1 MQKIVTAES
10 VTSGHPDK
18 LCDLI
23 ADAILDECLSQDE
36 NSRVACE
43 VVLAHD
49 KCLIAGE
56 VTTAAEIDYAEVAKE
71 IIASVGYDAEEL
83 EYEIRIEK
91 QSADIAQAVDRA
103 KQGAGDQGIVFGY
116 ATKETDNYMPICSEL
131 ANRLVLRLED
141 CRASG
146 YIDGL
151 LPDGKTQVSVIYD
164 DGKFVGIKSIV
175 VSAQHKEEKDVET
188 LRKEIME
195 RIISYSLP
203 EFDLSGTDI
212 LINPSGRFVKGGYAA
227 DTGLTGRK
235 IIADSYGGAAHHGGG
250 AYSGKDA
257 SKVDRSGA
265 YMARYVAKNII
276 AAGLA
281 EKCEVAISYAIG
293 KAEPTSISID
303 TFGTASI
310 DESRIL
316 AAVKGTFDF
325 TPKGVIE
332 TLDLKQPI
340 FSQTTVGGHFG
351 KDYLMW
357 ELTNKAVELKERV
370 ISGD

>member
-1 MQKIVTAES
+1 MERKIITAES

-56 VTTAAEIDYAEVAKE
+56 VTTDAEIDYAEIAKE
-71 IIASVGYDAEEL
+71 VISAVGYEAEKL
-83 EYEIRIEK
+83 EYEIRVVE
-91 QSADIAQAVDRA
+91 QSGDIAQAVDKE

-116 ATKETDNYMPICSEL
+116 ATRETENYMPLCSEL
-131 ANRLVLRLED
+131 ANRLVLRLEE
-141 CRASG
+141 CRAFG
-146 YIDGL
+146 EIGGL
-151 LPDGKTQVSVIYD
+151 LPDGKTQVSVEYK
-164 DGKFVGIKSIV
+164 DGKFERIVSIV
-175 VSAQHKEEKDVET
+175 VSAQHKEGKDIGT
-188 LRKEIME
+188 LRREIKNKVID
-195 RIISYSLP
+195 RALIGY
-203 EFDLSGTDI
+203 DLTETEI
-212 LINPSGRFVKGGYAA
+212 LINPSGRFVKGGYEA

-265 YMARYVAKNII
+265 YMARYVAKNIV
-276 AAGLA
+276 AAGLS

-293 KAEPTSISID
+293 KAEPTAINID

-310 DESRIL
+310 DEERIL
-316 AAVKGTFDF
+316 SAVKEVFDF
-325 TPKGVIE
+325 TPKGIIE
-332 TLDLKQPI
+332 TLDLKQPV
-340 FSQTTVGGHFG
+340 FSQTSVGGHFG

-357 ELTNKAVELKERV
+357 ELTNKAVELKEKTAN
-370 ISGD
+370 